1 MIIISLKYDKNISKR
16 HDIEKYFFIFRLC
29 FCIRAIMYS
38 SMEKRR
44 GIMGQIIM
52 LHEISGLMGKN
63 LFEFDMIA
71 KKTPF

>member
-1 MIIISLKYDKNISKR
+1 M
-16 HDIEKYFFIFRLC
+16 C
-29 FCIRAIMYS
+29 S

-52 LHEISGLMGKN
+52 LHEISSLLGEN
-63 LFEFDMIA
+63 LCEFDMIA